1 MLRNQVLEMIDTN
14 ETLPEIEKLE
24 RHEFNLDLEERA
36 KMMSLREEKLK
47 KVKLGYCVFIFLFF
61 LCART
66 FSHF

>member
-1 MLRNQVLEMIDTN
+1 MIDTN

-47 KVKLGYCVFIFLFF
+47 KVKLG
-61 LCART
+61 
-66 FSHF
+66 